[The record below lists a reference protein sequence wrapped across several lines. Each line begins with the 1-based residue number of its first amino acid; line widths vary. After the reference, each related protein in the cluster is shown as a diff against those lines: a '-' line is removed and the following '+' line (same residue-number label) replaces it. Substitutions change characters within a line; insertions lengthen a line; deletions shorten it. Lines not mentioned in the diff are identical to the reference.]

1 MRNHITK
8 ISLFI
13 LIGILIVSCVAE
25 KSVPKGKE
33 LLTKNNVLVN
43 DKKVNTDEVTNQ
55 LYQKPNT
62 SILGFPLK
70 LHIYNMANIKHDS
83 LYKAKFVNDPEKY
96 YRQSKLL
103 SAKQVNRKGES
114 FLYSGFNN
122 FLEAVGEAPVILDE
136 KSASKSAG
144 RLRYYY
150 FNNGYFNATTSFKID
165 SIGTKKAAVTYT
177 VNTGDAFIID
187 SLKATITTP
196 ALDYLYETN
205 QANSKIVVGKQY
217 KKDDI
222 DEERSRITTI
232 YRNNG
237 AFTFQQNYIN
247 FDIDTIGKKDKAS
260 INLKIN
266 DYMYRTVDSS
276 ATEPFKI
283 YTISDVNI
291 YTDYTSGIT
300 NSNLNDSTVTTYN
313 NFNLYSNGK
322 LKYRP
327 RAITDGIFIT
337 KGSLFADNNTN
348 LTARYLNN
356 LKVFN
361 YPTIQYKVD
370 PRDSIG
376 SSLIANIYLKQ
387 KKKYGLGVSFDIT
400 HSNIQDIGI
409 GGNATVSI
417 RNVFNGAETFQVAL
431 QGNIGSSRDLANP
444 GSSFFNVSE
453 FALDFRLNFPR
464 IFMFFNTESIIP
476 KSMIPSTTLVAGFGQ
491 QINIGLDKES
501 FTTAMSYNWT
511 IKKNTTARFDLFN
524 IQYVKNI
531 NTSNYFN
538 VYESSYNELNSIAQP
553 YQPEDPESYD
563 ANGNLVIESGT
574 NWFLDSV
581 LGIDQDPTIFLD
593 QADYNNVYSI
603 NEQKTRLTDN
613 NLIFSSNFSFSKM
626 TKFDTTDENY
636 YGFKAKIETA
646 GNFLSLI
653 TLNQPDNDAG
663 FKEIFGL
670 QYSQYIK
677 TEAEY
682 TKHWDFNKGKVLAF
696 RSFLGIAIP
705 YGNANYIPFTKSYY
719 AGGSNDN
726 RGWLAYSLGPGS
738 SNTIDNYNEA
748 NLKIAF
754 NLEYRFNLLGKLNGA
769 LFVDAGNI
777 WNIYDNVIFEDAVFS
792 SLASLQDIAVG
803 SGVGLR
809 YDFGFF
815 VFRLDLG
822 FKTYNPANN
831 GDPKW
836 FYKNNLGNSVVNI
849 GINYP
854 F

>member
-1 MRNHITK
+1 MRNHFTK

-13 LIGILIVSCVAE
+13 LTGILIVSCVAE
-25 KSVPKGKE
+25 KRVPNGKE
-33 LLTKNNVLVN
+33 LLTKDNILVN
-43 DKKVNTDEVTNQ
+43 DKKVNTDDVNSQ
-55 LYQKPNT
+55 LYQKPN
-62 SILGFPLK
+62 SSVLGFPLK
-70 LHIYNMANIKHDS
+70 LHVYNMANIKHDS

-96 YRQSKLL
+96 ARQSKFL
-103 SAKQVNRKGES
+103 SAKQVNRLGES
-114 FLYSGFNN
+114 FWYSGFNN
-122 FLEAVGEAPVILDE
+122 FLEAVGEPPVILDE
-136 KSASKSAG
+136 KSTAKSAT
-144 RLRYYY
+144 RLSSHY
-150 FNNGYFNATTSFKID
+150 FNNGYFNVKTSFKID
-165 SIGTKKAAVTYT
+165 SIAPKKAEINYIVT
-177 VNTGDAFIID
+177 TGEAFIID
-187 SLKATITTP
+187 SLRTSITTP
-196 ALDYLYETN
+196 ALDSLY
-205 QANSKIVVGKQY
+205 NSRKKYSRIVAGEQY
-217 KKDDI
+217 NKGNI
-222 DEERSRITTI
+222 DEERSRLTTI
-232 YRNNG
+232 FRNNG

-247 FDIDTIGKKDKAS
+247 FDIDTIGKKNKAS
-260 INLKIN
+260 VNLKIN
-266 DYMYRTVDSS
+266 DYIYRTVDSS
-276 ATEPFKI
+276 AAEPFKI
-283 YTISDVNI
+283 YTISEVNI

-300 NSNLNDSTVTTYN
+300 KSTLNDSTITNYN
-313 NFNLYSNGK
+313 NFNLFSNGK

-327 RAITDGIFIT
+327 HAITDGVFIT
-337 KGSLFADNNTN
+337 KGSLFSDNNTN
-348 LTARYLNN
+348 LTTRYLNN

-376 SSLIANIYLKQ
+376 TSLITNIYLKQ

-431 QGNIGSSRDLANP
+431 QGNIGSSRDLADP

-453 FALDFRLNFPR
+453 IALDFRLNFPR
-464 IFMFFNTESIIP
+464 ILMFFNTDGIIP

-531 NTSNYFN
+531 NTGNYFN
-538 VYESSYNELNSIAQP
+538 VYESSYDELNNIAQP
-553 YQPEDPESYD
+553 YQTQNPTAYD
-563 ANGNLVIESGT
+563 ANGNLIIESGT
-574 NWFLDSV
+574 NWFLDST
-581 LGIDQDPTIFLD
+581 LDTNPNIILPTGE
-593 QADYNNVYSI
+593 YNEVYGI

-613 NLIFSSNFSFSKM
+613 NLIVSTSFSFSKV
-626 TKFDTTDENY
+626 TKYDASDENF
-636 YGFKAKIETA
+636 YGLKGKIETA
-646 GNFLSLI
+646 GNLLSLI
-653 TLNQPDNDAG
+653 TLNQPVEQNG
-663 FKEIFGL
+663 YKNIFGV

-682 TKHWDFNKGKVLAF
+682 IKHWDFHKDEVLAF

-726 RGWLAYSLGPGS
+726 RGWLAYSLGPGA

-754 NLEYRFNLLGKLNGA
+754 NIEYRFNILGKLNGA

-777 WNIYDNVIFEDAVFS
+777 WNVFDNVIYEDSVFKDLS
-792 SLASLQDIAVG
+792 SLENIAVG

-815 VFRLDLG
+815 VFRFDLG
-822 FKTYNPANN
+822 FKSYNPANN
-831 GDPKW
+831 GNPKW
-836 FYKNNLGNSVVNI
+836 FYKNNLSNSVLNI